1 MRQTSKNV
9 SPMSN
14 EGRNL
19 YVITHITESL
29 LELLKDKPLN
39 DISISEL
46 CSHAQVGRATFYR
59 NFEVKEDVLNVYIHK
74 LFSEWIDT
82 YESNPPKTISQMVRE
97 LFLHLEKYRDFY
109 GLLSERGLIYLLKNV
124 LLEIYLSCEK
134 SSLSSFLPDDFIAQR
149 VGKLDGFDVA
159 QGFPLELIGQVGN
172 AVRPAVFVPQQIDH
186 LLHGHAL
193 TDDVRLD
200 LVSQIGFH

>member
-124 LLEIYLSCEK
+124 LLEIYAPKPEQ
-134 SSLSSFLPDDFIAQR
+134 PAQAAYASAY
-149 VGKLDGFDVA
+149 VA
-159 QGFPLELIGQVGN
+159 YTLYGWIEVWFQRGMKETPEEMAAMQPCPAAPAGAAIPLGERTCPTNGR
-172 AVRPAVFVPQQIDH
+172 ATTACFSRW
-186 LLHGHAL
+186 
-193 TDDVRLD
+193 
-200 LVSQIGFH
+200 

>member
-59 NFEVKEDVLNVYIHK
+59 NRRLVYAC
-74 LFSEWIDT
+74 
-82 YESNPPKTISQMVRE
+82 VR
-97 LFLHLEKYRDFY
+97 FCTPVMRTGRRFGGRFY
-109 GLLSERGLIYLLKNV
+109 T
-124 LLEIYLSCEK
+124 
-134 SSLSSFLPDDFIAQR
+134 LP
-149 VGKLDGFDVA
+149 
-159 QGFPLELIGQVGN
+159 
-172 AVRPAVFVPQQIDH
+172 
-186 LLHGHAL
+186 
-193 TDDVRLD
+193 
-200 LVSQIGFH
+200 

>member
-74 LFSEWIDT
+74 LFLR
-82 YESNPPKTISQMVRE
+82 MA
-97 LFLHLEKYRDFY
+97 LFASY
-109 GLLSERGLIYLLKNV
+109 SPV
-124 LLEIYLSCEK
+124 
-134 SSLSSFLPDDFIAQR
+134 SSVSSRMDSS
-149 VGKLDGFDVA
+149 VSSKL
-159 QGFPLELIGQVGN
+159 
-172 AVRPAVFVPQQIDH
+172 
-186 LLHGHAL
+186 
-193 TDDVRLD
+193 
-200 LVSQIGFH
+200 

>member
-59 NFEVKEDVLNVYIHK
+59 NFEVKEDV
-74 LFSEWIDT
+74 
-82 YESNPPKTISQMVRE
+82 
-97 LFLHLEKYRDFY
+97 
-109 GLLSERGLIYLLKNV
+109 
-124 LLEIYLSCEK
+124 
-134 SSLSSFLPDDFIAQR
+134 
-149 VGKLDGFDVA
+149 
-159 QGFPLELIGQVGN
+159 
-172 AVRPAVFVPQQIDH
+172 
-186 LLHGHAL
+186 
-193 TDDVRLD
+193 
-200 LVSQIGFH
+200 

>member
-97 LFLHLEKYRDFY
+97 LFLHLEKY
-109 GLLSERGLIYLLKNV
+109 
-124 LLEIYLSCEK
+124 
-134 SSLSSFLPDDFIAQR
+134 
-149 VGKLDGFDVA
+149 
-159 QGFPLELIGQVGN
+159 
-172 AVRPAVFVPQQIDH
+172 
-186 LLHGHAL
+186 
-193 TDDVRLD
+193 
-200 LVSQIGFH
+200 

>member
-59 NFEVKEDVLNVYIHK
+59 NFEVKEDVLNVY
-74 LFSEWIDT
+74 
-82 YESNPPKTISQMVRE
+82 PPMP
-97 LFLHLEKYRDFY
+97 DA
-109 GLLSERGLIYLLKNV
+109 RGQAARRCSI
-124 LLEIYLSCEK
+124 
-134 SSLSSFLPDDFIAQR
+134 
-149 VGKLDGFDVA
+149 
-159 QGFPLELIGQVGN
+159 
-172 AVRPAVFVPQQIDH
+172 VP
-186 LLHGHAL
+186 
-193 TDDVRLD
+193 
-200 LVSQIGFH
+200 

>member
-97 LFLHLEKYRDFY
+97 LFLLGKIP
-109 GLLSERGLIYLLKNV
+109 G
-124 LLEIYLSCEK
+124 
-134 SSLSSFLPDDFIAQR
+134 FL
-149 VGKLDGFDVA
+149 
-159 QGFPLELIGQVGN
+159 
-172 AVRPAVFVPQQIDH
+172 RPAERAWAHLFVEECAP
-186 LLHGHAL
+186 
-193 TDDVRLD
+193 
-200 LVSQIGFH
+200 